1 MSSTPQPLQPP
12 VLPQPARP
20 SSHVLAIV
28 LLILALIVSV
38 SLVGIWAGL
47 RFISHAV
54 RVRVEEGGGSKGEV
68 SIETPVG
75 SFRVDKGVDEVR
87 LGLPIYPRAHP
98 VKDDSATLRFGLP
111 DNQDLQLVVGK
122 FETSDP
128 IDKVKGFYQE
138 RLGNHVTKFVEKDSQ
153 GKTVF
158 EIKRKNQERI
168 ITLKSAGGGTRIE
181 LVRVDHGREEGA
193 N

>member
-38 SLVGIWAGL
+38 SLVGIWVGV

-54 RVRVEEGGGSKGEV
+54 RVRVEEGGGSKREV

-75 SFRVDKGVDEVR
+75 SFEVAKGVDEVR
-87 LGLPIYPRAHP
+87 LGLPLYPGAHP
-98 VKDDSATLRFGLP
+98 VKDDAATLRFGLP

-138 RLGNHVTKFVEKDSQ
+138 RLGNHVTKFVGKDSQ

-158 EIKRKNQERI
+158 EIKRQDQEKIVALTSLR
-168 ITLKSAGGGTRIE
+168 SGTRIE
-181 LVRVDHGREEGA
+181 LVRIVHGREQA